1 MAPLRLL
8 TVSARTLLLLPGIDS
23 ATLPSVAFL
32 AYTGGWLETESES
45 EAAAALRR
53 MARSV
58 WSGLRMTRRRLLR
71 LLKKWRPLCR
81 KKDILMLG
89 KCLQIMETKAWECP
103 WLGSA

>member
-53 MARSV
+53 MARS
-58 WSGLRMTRRRLLR
+58 GE
-71 LLKKWRPLCR
+71 
-81 KKDILMLG
+81 
-89 KCLQIMETKAWECP
+89 CLIQSTPDDFYVMRSQIKPVLWCLHANCI
-103 WLGSA
+103 SQNSC